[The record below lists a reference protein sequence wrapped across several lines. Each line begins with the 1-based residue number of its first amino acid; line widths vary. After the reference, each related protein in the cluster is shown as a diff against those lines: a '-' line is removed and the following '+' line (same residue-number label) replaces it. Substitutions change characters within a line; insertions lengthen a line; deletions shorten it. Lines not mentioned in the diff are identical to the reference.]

1 MNNKEL
7 VFATIKKSSKHL
19 TAYDILDKI
28 QKTRKIQPMTI
39 YRALDSLMKEDRIH
53 KSNQNKT
60 FILCKH
66 SHKENHNTAIA
77 VCKKCGDSDEIKT
90 VFLTNLL
97 KKSSNQ
103 KYDFN
108 NFSLEV
114 LTQCKGC
121 K

>member
-77 VCKKCGDSDEIKT
+77 VCKKCGAPVKWDGISKT
-90 VFLTNLL
+90 ITCEFCGIT
-97 KKSSNQ
+97 
-103 KYDFN
+103 YY
-108 NFSLEV
+108 
-114 LTQCKGC
+114 
-121 K
+121 